1 MKDTTSHGLAG
12 LLIGIVLS
20 TLAFAGWF
28 RHSTQNTQHS
38 ARRMSLS
45 HPHPVTH
52 PIHQSME
59 FFARQVDELSGGTL
73 RVDIFP
79 SSQLGNETK
88 VIEQMQRGSVGFCVI
103 GSATVGNFVPVIRL
117 FSLPYLFHDEDHY
130 WRVLSGPIGRE
141 LLGEISRLENGNPSG
156 LTGIEFFDAGS
167 RSFYTRNEVRSMED
181 LRGLKIRVI
190 AEPVSMDAVA
200 AMGGAPTPVP
210 WGELYTALQQGMVD
224 GAENN
229 LPSLL
234 TARHG
239 EVCRFFLETEHFRLP
254 DIMLASARIMES
266 LSEPE
271 REWIRMAAEEALVL
285 QRELWRDMTLQARR
299 ELEAGGMVFYQPD
312 LDPFR
317 EAGRTVHARHATG
330 SLAAWVRRIQDEVNP

>member
-28 RHSTQNTQHS
+28 RHSAQNTQHS
-38 ARRMSLS
+38 ARRISLS

-130 WRVLSGPIGRE
+130 WRVLSGPVGRE

-229 LPSLL
+229 PPSLL
-234 TARHG
+234 SSRHY
-239 EVCRFFLETEHFRLP
+239 EAAKHYSLNEHTRVPDVLLMSLQSWERLP
-254 DIMLASARIMES
+254 EHVQAWVQQAADES
-266 LSEPE
+266 VVFQRKL
-271 REWIRMAAEEALVL
+271 WAEKTQESIE
-285 QRELWRDMTLQARR
+285 Q
-299 ELEAGGMVFYQPD
+299 LEAAGVQVYRPD
-312 LDPFR
+312 PAPFAEAARPLR
-317 EAGRTVHARHATG
+317 EAHEGTLVG
-330 SLAAWVRRIQDEVNP
+330 ELAKRIEAMP